1 MAPSARRPA
10 TKGPSTLAWNHSPKR
25 CESVSARQTLE
36 RGARSTMLFW
46 IRSVLL
52 GVVAVVLVLMTA
64 SWKIGNLTVALY

>member
-1 MAPSARRPA
+1 
-10 TKGPSTLAWNHSPKR
+10 
-25 CESVSARQTLE
+25 VSARQTLE